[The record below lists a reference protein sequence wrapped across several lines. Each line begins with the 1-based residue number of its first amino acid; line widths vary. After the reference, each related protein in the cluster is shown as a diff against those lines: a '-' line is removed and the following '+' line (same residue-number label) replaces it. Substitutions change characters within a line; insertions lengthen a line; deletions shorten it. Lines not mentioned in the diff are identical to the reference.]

1 MSEATPTPRPRVVLV
16 DGVPM
21 SALVASVP
29 EPRAVIVAVHGGAT
43 SAAYFD
49 CPGHPQLS
57 LLRAAAAQGYTAI
70 ALDRPGYGASAYY
83 HEDMADTDRRV
94 GFAMGAVDK
103 ILGESARGAGLF
115 LMAHSAGCE
124 LGLRMAVDE
133 RATDVLGVELAG
145 TGLRYGAEA
154 KAVISQATATSRP
167 AGLRDLLWEP
177 TDLYPPEVLTGGL
190 SAPGAPYEA
199 EVTANWPRR
208 DFADVAARVDVPVE
222 FSVADHERVWETT
235 PEAID
240 AIAALFTSSPRV
252 VVNEMP
258 DSGHNLSA
266 GWSADAYHR
275 ASAVVR
281 RGMCC
286 RAEELR
292 YCTGGGLMRV
302 GFIGLGSQGGPM
314 ARRIVEGGFDLT
326 LWARR
331 PATLEPFADTAAKT
345 AGSPA
350 ELAAASDLVCL
361 CVVGDDDIREVLNG
375 DSGVLAG
382 LAPGGIVAIHSTV
395 HPDTCSEIAKS
406 AAEQGVSVIDAP
418 VSGGGQ
424 AAEEGELLVMVGGD
438 PEVVER
444 CRPVFAT
451 YADPIVHL
459 GPLGSGQVTK
469 ILNNLLFTANLGSA
483 ISTLELG
490 ESLGL
495 DRIRLSEVLTAGSA
509 TSKALGSIAAFGG
522 TLDQLATIAGALLQ
536 KDVRHAARIAESA
549 SVPTGVAFDA
559 ADAALRS
566 MDYPR

>member
-1 MSEATPTPRPRVVLV
+1 MTGVTPRPRVVLV

-29 EPRAVIVAVHGGAT
+29 EPRAVLVAVHGGAT

-57 LLRAAAAQGYTAI
+57 LLRAAAAKGFTAI

-83 HEDMADTDRRV
+83 HEDMAETGRRV
-94 GFAMGAVDK
+94 AFAMGAVDK
-103 ILGESARGAGLF
+103 IIGESARGAGLF

-133 RATDVLGVELAG
+133 KATDVLGVELAG

-154 KAVISQATATSRP
+154 KVVISQATATSRP

-266 GWSADAYHR
+266 CWSADSYHR
-275 ASAVVR
+275 RVLSFV
-281 RGMCC
+281 
-286 RAEELR
+286 EE
-292 YCTGGGLMRV
+292 
-302 GFIGLGSQGGPM
+302 
-314 ARRIVEGGFDLT
+314 
-326 LWARR
+326 
-331 PATLEPFADTAAKT
+331 
-345 AGSPA
+345 
-350 ELAAASDLVCL
+350 
-361 CVVGDDDIREVLNG
+361 CVVAQRN
-375 DSGVLAG
+375 SGTALEAG
-382 LAPGGIVAIHSTV
+382 
-395 HPDTCSEIAKS
+395 
-406 AAEQGVSVIDAP
+406 
-418 VSGGGQ
+418 
-424 AAEEGELLVMVGGD
+424 
-438 PEVVER
+438 
-444 CRPVFAT
+444 
-451 YADPIVHL
+451 
-459 GPLGSGQVTK
+459 
-469 ILNNLLFTANLGSA
+469 
-483 ISTLELG
+483 
-490 ESLGL
+490 
-495 DRIRLSEVLTAGSA
+495 
-509 TSKALGSIAAFGG
+509 
-522 TLDQLATIAGALLQ
+522 
-536 KDVRHAARIAESA
+536 
-549 SVPTGVAFDA
+549 
-559 ADAALRS
+559 
-566 MDYPR
+566 